1 MNGGCLFFY
10 RWIFCSAL
18 AVVCLLAFLFC
29 YPSSSVAEDDP
40 FGAYRS
46 KGIIVAQESD
56 MPPMSFVGPSGR
68 PKGFIIDLWRKWSS
82 ETGVP
87 VHFHLVEWAETLNAV
102 REGKA
107 DVHGGLF
114 YTAGRD
120 RYLDYSSPFFVS
132 RGVVLVVNGSAIT
145 DISQLRG
152 KNVGVIDKSFYD
164 ALLREKYPALKPY
177 PIENTTRLVE
187 AAVNGEVEVVM
198 GDYPTVMHQIGSMG
212 KVRFFRVIEFVSD
225 QYYRAA
231 VAQGNEVLLTMIEKG
246 LERIDKEE
254 RKVLFERWVV
264 GGHTPSRSWLASTIV
279 ISVLSLGLALLVPFV
294 FDRFRR

>member
-1 MNGGCLFFY
+1 
-10 RWIFCSAL
+10 
-18 AVVCLLAFLFC
+18 
-29 YPSSSVAEDDP
+29 
-40 FGAYRS
+40 
-46 KGIIVAQESD
+46 

-132 RGVVLVVNGSAIT
+132 RGVVLAVGDSAMT
-145 DISQLRG
+145 DISQLNG
-152 KNVGVIDKSFYD
+152 AKIGVIDKSFYD
-164 ALLREKYPALKPY
+164 ALLREKYPTLRPY

-187 AAVNGEVEVVM
+187 VAVNGEVEVVM
-198 GDYPTVMHQIGSMG
+198 GDYPTIMHQIGSMG
-212 KVRFFRVIEFVSD
+212 KARSFKVIEFVAD
-225 QYYRAA
+225 QHYRAA
-231 VAQGNEVLLTMIEKG
+231 VAQGNQTLLNVIEKG
-246 LERIDKEE
+246 LERIDEEE
-254 RKVLFERWVV
+254 RKVIFERWVI
-264 GGHTPSRSWLASTIV
+264 GGHTSSRSWLAPAII
-279 ISVLSLGLALLVPFV
+279 ISILSLGFALLVPFV